1 MPGGRSLRRCP
12 TIRDTGRR
20 GAGCPEDIARGNIAV
35 GIEKNPMSV
44 VDRKRYWD
52 LRETLEWICTRANGV
67 AVVSQ
72 LKEENTIS
80 RTMFSRNAV
89 LNLCSLLL
97 VAEHDFEAD
106 REATTWQAVR
116 KSSDMDEAGMIGP
129 CQTLNYLLR
138 QVQIRRIR
146 LTAIRCGRYRY
157 RVKRLSVSPAELNDI
172 EFRITP
178 GHRTA
183 NVGLWSRSRNTLTW
197 RSPLF
202 SRADII
208 RVWPVRKK
216 KTAAVFRRDA

>member
-1 MPGGRSLRRCP
+1 
-12 TIRDTGRR
+12 
-20 GAGCPEDIARGNIAV
+20 V
-35 GIEKNPMSV
+35 SV
-44 VDRKRYWD
+44 ADRKRYWD
-52 LRETLEWICTRANGV
+52 LRETLEWICTRANGA

-106 REATTWQAVR
+106 REVTTWQADR
-116 KSSDMDEAGMIGP
+116 KSPDIDEAGMIAP

-138 QVQIRRIR
+138 QVQIRRVR
-146 LTAIRCGRYRY
+146 LTAIKCDSD
-157 RVKRLSVSPAELNDI
+157 RVKRVSVPRAELNDI
-172 EFRITP
+172 EFRIAP
-178 GHRTA
+178 GHQIA

-197 RSPLF
+197 RSPQF

-208 RVWPVRKK
+208 RVWPVQKRKL
-216 KTAAVFRRDA
+216 RRCFAEMPNATVRPSSLQVPSK

>member
-1 MPGGRSLRRCP
+1 LPAAISRL
-12 TIRDTGRR
+12 
-20 GAGCPEDIARGNIAV
+20 

-106 REATTWQAVR
+106 REATTWQADR
-116 KSSDMDEAGMIGP
+116 KSPDMDEAGMIAP

-157 RVKRLSVSPAELNDI
+157 RVKRLSVLPAELNDM

>member
-1 MPGGRSLRRCP
+1 M
-12 TIRDTGRR
+12 
-20 GAGCPEDIARGNIAV
+20 GCPEDIARGSIAV

-52 LRETLEWICTRANGV
+52 LRETLEWI
-67 AVVSQ
+67 Q
-72 LKEENTIS
+72 LRHHRNPVGP
-80 RTMFSRNAV
+80 RTNV
-89 LNLCSLLL
+89 LNLCSPPL

-106 REATTWQAVR
+106 REATTWQADR
-116 KSSDMDEAGMIGP
+116 KSPDIDEAGRIAP

-157 RVKRLSVSPAELNDI
+157 RVKRFSVSPAELNDI

-183 NVGLWSRSRNTLTW
+183 TVGVWSRSRNTLTW
-197 RSPLF
+197 RSPQF
-202 SRADII
+202 SQADII
-208 RVWPVRKK
+208 RVWPARKK